1 MAINL
6 NNKSAS
12 TNKNKPNKIVLP
24 KVANQRKY
32 SIKKVKIKYN
42 KPIVI
47 KRSDP
52 FINSLV

>member
-12 TNKNKPNKIVLP
+12 TNKNKPNKMVLP

-42 KPIVI
+42 KPVVM
-47 KRSDP
+47 KRSIP